1 MNYSEVKKLDIIML
15 RQPPVCVAQY
25 LVGIVEGCRKHGPFR
40 LISCARRFVMYPLFL
55 QRFVRAIVASMTFF
69 LVCGNHLAAQQK
81 ATTTPFGS
89 PLEMRLCVDNGCET
103 LTWRDDHY
111 AGVKD
116 KASDI
121 STHYTVEQW
130 SPTGIRLKG
139 KSVAAVST
147 NRQAIGPIPIATHTY
162 IEGVF
167 TGAIAPDGHSIE
179 DAVVKWQV
187 GKQSGEKV
195 YKLTWNTEASS
206 SLSSAACS
214 APASSLSRPAAL
226 EVCDGPCI
234 LQQDGN
240 LGTWTFHGDEGT
252 GNWLKGSRANL
263 RITRW
268 DGAKVT
274 IVREDTPSSTTP
286 GATVTYQGMVC
297 GATIKGDALVNW
309 PGHVEN
315 VKVPW
320 TATIPITTCDALE
333 DDSLKIL
340 DVAHEALRFRQLPSA
355 FKCLSRA
362 ADLGD
367 MQART
372 ATGLMY
378 RDGIGTKVSFPDAM
392 TRFQQSAIQGDYN
405 AEVALSQMYDFG
417 LGVTRDPV
425 QAKEWATRAYNNPV
439 KVAERQSAK
448 QQADSQKLA
457 FLGLSALVEAMSQ
470 PEVYVVR

>member
-1 MNYSEVKKLDIIML
+1 MHVLSL
-15 RQPPVCVAQY
+15 R
-25 LVGIVEGCRKHGPFR
+25 R
-40 LISCARRFVMYPLFL
+40 LAPMIAGF
-55 QRFVRAIVASMTFF
+55 ITFF
-69 LVCGNHLAAQQK
+69 FVCSHNLAAQQK
-81 ATTTPFGS
+81 PGTTPLGS

-103 LTWRDDHY
+103 LTWRGDHY

-130 SPTGIRLKG
+130 SPAGIRLRG
-139 KSVAAVST
+139 KSVAAVSV

-167 TGAIAPDGHSIE
+167 TGVIAPNGNSIE

-187 GKQSGEKV
+187 GKQSGEKI
-195 YKLTWNTEASS
+195 YKLTWNAEASASASSIACSEASS
-206 SLSSAACS
+206 SL
-214 APASSLSRPAAL
+214 PRPSLL

-240 LGTWTFHGDEGT
+240 LGAWTFHGNEGT
-252 GNWLKGSRANL
+252 GSWLKGSRANL
-263 RITRW
+263 RIARW
-268 DGAKVT
+268 DEGKMT
-274 IVREDTPSSTTP
+274 IVREDTPNSTTP
-286 GATVTYQGMVC
+286 GATVTYQGVVC
-297 GATIKGDALVNW
+297 GATIKGEALVNW
-309 PGHVEN
+309 PGHVDN
-315 VKVPW
+315 VQVPW

-392 TRFQQSAIQGDYN
+392 TRFLQSAIQGDYN

-417 LGVTRDPV
+417 LGVTKDPV
-425 QAKEWATRAYNNPV
+425 QAKDWATRAYNNPV
-439 KVAERQSAK
+439 KIAERQNAR

-470 PEVYVVR
+470 PEVYIVR